1 MWSLRGYSRTLLMTY
16 SKADR
21 HLIWGHILPISYGLQ
36 YNAYMSFCMLHILI
50 MVYEWHFLFCMLQYF
65 LKLKWSIQVRSCI
78 NYLFGI
84 SVVTYISI
92 SVNSQDQ
99 LQDDLTKI
107 ARARDEM
114 ARAIGSI
121 DTFIYGSL
129 REKPAIGARSGTSKP
144 EQIKE
149 WFKLI
154 IK

>member
-1 MWSLRGYSRTLLMTY
+1 MDIPGHLRMTYSRT
-16 SKADR
+16 DR
-21 HLIWGHILPISYGLQ
+21 HLILRRILCGTIQDIHI
-36 YNAYMSFCMLHILI
+36 ILNVTHPYHGKR
-50 MVYEWHFLFCMLQYF
+50 MAFPFLYAPEFPKIDPF
-65 LKLKWSIQVRSCI
+65 K
-78 NYLFGI
+78 FGFAI
-84 SVVTYISI
+84 SVIIYV

-149 WFKLI
+149 
-154 IK
+154 

>member
-1 MWSLRGYSRTLLMTY
+1 M
-16 SKADR
+16 
-21 HLIWGHILPISYGLQ
+21 
-36 YNAYMSFCMLHILI
+36 
-50 MVYEWHFLFCMLQYF
+50 
-65 LKLKWSIQVRSCI
+65 
-78 NYLFGI
+78 
-84 SVVTYISI
+84 VTYISI

-149 WFKLI
+149 
-154 IK
+154 

>member
-1 MWSLRGYSRTLLMTY
+1 MDIPGHLWMTYSRT
-16 SKADR
+16 DR
-21 HLIWGHILPISYGLQ
+21 HLILRRILCGTIQDTHI
-36 YNAYMSFCMLHILI
+36 ILNVTHPYHGKR
-50 MVYEWHFLFCMLQYF
+50 MAFPFLYAPEF
-65 LKLKWSIQVRSCI
+65 LEKLIHSIR
-78 NYLFGI
+78 FAI
-84 SVVTYISI
+84 SVIISV

-149 WFKLI
+149 
-154 IK
+154 